1 VKALISTTKQP
12 SRPTKLKPTVRRK
25 GLEKATPYLF
35 LSPWI
40 IGLIVFSLGPILLSL
55 YFSFTNFNL
64 LQSPQWVGFKNYQ
77 NIFTNDPLFYTS
89 LRVTFSY
96 LLMAVPIKLAVALG
110 IAMLLARN
118 IRGIGI
124 YRAIYYIPSL
134 IGTSVAVAYL
144 WQQIFGENGLV
155 NKVLLLIG
163 IHGPAWIDSPSTA
176 LFTLSLLQAWSFGS
190 SMLIFLAGLKAI
202 PESLYEAATI
212 DGANRWQ
219 QFVRVTIP
227 LLSPVVFFNLI
238 MTIIN
243 SFTQFT
249 QGFIVT
255 DGGPIN
261 STLFYALYLYNK
273 FSFFKMGY
281 ASALAWI
288 LLIIIAVFT
297 SVIFLTSKRWVYYE
311 S

>member
-1 VKALISTTKQP
+1 MIQTVEQPEKSTRIKPKVK
-12 SRPTKLKPTVRRK
+12 RK
-25 GLEKATPYLF
+25 GLERAAPYLF

-40 IGLIVFSLGPILLSL
+40 IGLIVFSVGPILLSL

-64 LQSPQWVGFKNYQ
+64 LQPPQWIGFQNYK
-77 NIFTNDPLFYTS
+77 NIFTNDTLFYTS
-89 LRVTFSY
+89 LRVTFLY
-96 LLMAVPIKLAVALG
+96 LLMAVPIKLIVALA
-110 IAMLLARN
+110 IAMLLAKN
-118 IRGIGI
+118 IRGIGF

-144 WQQIFGENGLV
+144 WQQIFGQSGLI
-155 NKVLLLIG
+155 NKALLLFG

-202 PESLYEAATI
+202 PDSLYEAAKI

-219 QFVRVTIP
+219 QFLRVTVP

-261 STLFYALYLYNK
+261 STLFYALYLYNQ

-297 SVIFLTSKRWVYYE
+297 SIVFMTSKRWVYYE

>member
-1 VKALISTTKQP
+1 MIQTVEQPEKSVGVKPKV
-12 SRPTKLKPTVRRK
+12 KRRR
-25 GLEKATPYLF
+25 LERAAPYLF

-40 IGLIVFSLGPILLSL
+40 IGLIVFSVGPILLSL

-64 LQSPQWVGFKNYQ
+64 LQSPQWIGLQNYK
-77 NIFTNDPLFYTS
+77 NIFTNDTLFYTS
-89 LRVTFSY
+89 LRVTFLY
-96 LLMAVPIKLAVALG
+96 LLMAVPIKLIVALA

-118 IRGIGI
+118 IRGIGF

-144 WQQIFGENGLV
+144 WQQIFGQSGLI
-155 NKVLLLIG
+155 NKVLLLFG
-163 IHGPAWIDSPSTA
+163 IHGPAWIDSPGTA

-202 PESLYEAATI
+202 PESLYEAAKI

-219 QFVRVTIP
+219 QFLRVTVP

-261 STLFYALYLYNK
+261 STLFYALYLYNQ
-273 FSFFKMGY
+273 FSYFKMGY

-288 LLIIIAVFT
+288 LLIIIAIFT
-297 SVIFLTSKRWVYYE
+297 SIVFVTSKRWVYYE